1 MPCEWSLSF
10 IPCID
15 QHENEHANGVYRLL
29 IELRDVSFGGQ
40 IYFKYFSMWNPF
52 KPSESSLALPF
63 PEFILFLHFT
73 ITEKPLKQV
82 VVFLSQWKKTDRLLE
97 ASDSTAHESAQECWA
112 ALRTVLVTTCMSVIF

>member
-10 IPCID
+10 ILCVD
-15 QHENEHANGVYRLL
+15 QHENERANGVYHLL

-63 PEFILFLHFT
+63 PESILFLHFT
-73 ITEKPLKQV
+73 ITEKPLK
-82 VVFLSQWKKTDRLLE
+82 T
-97 ASDSTAHESAQECWA
+97 ESSFPVAVKENRS
-112 ALRTVLVTTCMSVIF
+112 ALRGQ

>member
-1 MPCEWSLSF
+1 M
-10 IPCID
+10 D
-15 QHENEHANGVYRLL
+15 QHENERANGVYHLL
-29 IELRDVSFGGQ
+29 IELRGVSFGGQ

-97 ASDSTAHESAQECWA
+97 ASDSTESAQECWA
-112 ALRTVLVTTCMSVIF
+112 ALRTVLVTTCTSVAFRVTSESS

>member
-1 MPCEWSLSF
+1 MCM
-10 IPCID
+10 D
-15 QHENEHANGVYRLL
+15 QHDNERANGVCSLL

-73 ITEKPLKQV
+73 ITEKPLK
-82 VVFLSQWKKTDRLLE
+82 TD
-97 ASDSTAHESAQECWA
+97 SS
-112 ALRTVLVTTCMSVIF
+112 VLVTVEENRSDLRGQRLNCL